1 MEPKNLTG
9 NYGPTC
15 FEARAQGMKSNS
27 KNFTKKIPTMGQK
40 MTLLPLFSLLFS
52 FLSIFFLLFFYS
64 SLLFTLCVLSLSFLF
79 LLLYLS
85 SSASSHFSLPF
96 FPFKI
101 QLFQWQA
108 FLNKSYWC
116 ELALSG
122 IPRMLCELPL
132 WCSMGK
138 LRSILGI
145 PEEAAILEQIVTKK
159 KTHVVEV
166 KEGWKQRE

>member
-27 KNFTKKIPTMGQK
+27 KNFTKTIPTMGQK

-52 FLSIFFLLFFYS
+52 FLSMFFLLFFYS

-96 FPFKI
+96 FPFKHSHFAAKGI
-101 QLFQWQA
+101 KLLGVL
-108 FLNKSYWC
+108 LNQHWS
-116 ELALSG
+116 
-122 IPRMLCELPL
+122 
-132 WCSMGK
+132 
-138 LRSILGI
+138 SI
-145 PEEAAILEQIVTKK
+145 E
-159 KTHVVEV
+159 VVLHGAQFSTEPY
-166 KEGWKQRE
+166 